1 MWALRKFDADPSS
14 FPDSLE
20 QRGCMAHEITSEAA
34 LRERMGDPVHELVV
48 IKTTSVLTGPLQRY
62 IAQAPFACIATY
74 GEDGTCDLSPRGD
87 PPGFVRIIDEQTLF
101 LPERPGNKRLDTV
114 INLIHQPQLSLIFMI
129 PGTLNTVRV
138 NGTGVVTADPALL
151 AASAI
156 NNKIPELGILITVG
170 EAYGHCSKALQRS
183 KLWQQ
188 DYLADSDVPTLKE
201 MMVAHLDL
209 DEETGEMLEQGIA
222 LDVETRMY

>member
-1 MWALRKFDADPSS
+1 MTVGLSDSNQDPQ
-14 FPDSLE
+14 F
-20 QRGCMAHEITSEAA
+20 RYF
-34 LRERMGDPVHELVV
+34 VV
-48 IKTTSVLTGPLQRY
+48 
-62 IAQAPFACIATY
+62 
-74 GEDGTCDLSPRGD
+74 DGTGC
-87 PPGFVRIIDEQTLF
+87 
-101 LPERPGNKRLDTV
+101 
-114 INLIHQPQLSLIFMI
+114 
-129 PGTLNTVRV
+129 
-138 NGTGVVTADPALL
+138 
-151 AASAI
+151 
-156 NNKIPELGILITVG
+156 

>member
-1 MWALRKFDADPSS
+1 
-14 FPDSLE
+14 
-20 QRGCMAHEITSEAA
+20 MAHEITSEAA
-34 LRERMGDPVHELVV
+34 LREHMGDPVHELVV
-48 IKTTSVLTGPLQRY
+48 MKTTSVLTEPLKRY
-62 IAQAPFACIATY
+62 IAQAPFACVATY

-114 INLIHQPQLSLIFMI
+114 INLIHQPQLSL
-129 PGTLNTVRV
+129 
-138 NGTGVVTADPALL
+138 

-170 EAYGHCSKALQRS
+170 EAYGHCSKALRRS

-188 DYLADSDVPTLKE
+188 DFLADSNVPTLKE